1 MTSIAR
7 VAILTLALTWTALW
21 CQPSFAQPPSDQA
34 SKIQFSY
41 IPPKSLKYL
50 PVFNRVQQFKLLEQL
65 SEFLSPLRLPHR
77 FSMVTIEC
85 GFVNAQYQPSKWR
98 IELCYEYVEAVERVA
113 PKLGQPSEFSFEE
126 VVVGGLVGVL
136 LHELG
141 HAVIDM
147 LNIPVF
153 GREEDAA
160 DEISTFIALQF
171 SPDVART
178 IVRGNAYVYK
188 VWYGFGAPAYFDE
201 HGTGLQRYY
210 NSLCIAHGSERSDL
224 FKEFIDKGELPKE
237 RAAGCQREYQQV
249 RSAFEKTIL
258 PFIDREQMK
267 RVQAQGMAEADPAT
281 NCAAQ
286 AATTGA
292 EGNVHVCG
300 LQPELGD
307 QDELCGDGPIGGG
320 SAALAGLG
328 LVLDP
333 RQRMRA
339 HRHVPRRPHFLVRGG
354 AARQGPGRLE
364 RARYRP
370 DRLETMHSSQQ
381 CVPAACIE
389 PVSKRAGL
397 NEFSALG
404 DRSYAVQPH
413 LELREVK
420 SAVTR

>member
-1 MTSIAR
+1 M
-7 VAILTLALTWTALW
+7 
-21 CQPSFAQPPSDQA
+21 
-34 SKIQFSY
+34 
-41 IPPKSLKYL
+41 
-50 PVFNRVQQFKLLEQL
+50 FNRVQQFKLLEQL
-65 SEFLSPLRLPHR
+65 SEFLSPLRMPHK

-136 LHELG
+136 LDELG

-210 NSLCIAHGSERSDL
+210 NSLCIAHGSERPEL
-224 FKEFIDKGELPKE
+224 FKEFLDKGELPKE
-237 RAAGCQREYQQV
+237 RAAGCQRETRRS

-267 RVQAQGMAEADPAT
+267 KVQAQGMAEADPAT
-281 NCAAQ
+281 TCAAQ
-286 AATTGA
+286 AATTSA

-320 SAALAGLG
+320 SSALAGLG
-328 LVLDP
+328 LVSI
-333 RQRMRA
+333 
-339 HRHVPRRPHFLVRGG
+339 
-354 AARQGPGRLE
+354 
-364 RARYRP
+364 P
-370 DRLETMHSSQQ
+370 DNGCELIGTFR
-381 CVPAACIE
+381 
-389 PVSKRAGL
+389 
-397 NEFSALG
+397 G
-404 DRSYAVQPH
+404 DRIFWYA
-413 LELREVK
+413 EALRGKDRVVW
-420 SAVTR
+420 SAPDTDQTASKQCIHPSNAFQLPQSNRCQSGQVLVNFGAGRSILRCRTSP

>member
-65 SEFLSPLRLPHR
+65 SEFLSPLRLPHK

-85 GFVNAQYQPSKWR
+85 GFVNAQYQPSRWR

-113 PKLGQPSEFSFEE
+113 PKQGQPSEFSFEE

-210 NSLCIAHGSERSDL
+210 NSLCIAHGSERPEL
-224 FKEFIDKGELPKE
+224 FKEFLDKGELPKE

-258 PFIDREQMK
+258 PFVDREQMK
-267 RVQAQGMAEADPAT
+267 KVQAREWLKLNPQQTALLKQQQQAPRETYTFAVCNQSSVTRMSFAVMVQLVEDPQRWQALGWYSIPDNGCELIGTFRGDRLFWYAEALRGKDRVVWSAPDTDQTASKQCIHPSNAFQLPQSNRCQSGQVLVNFRRWQVDPSLSNLT
-281 NCAAQ
+281 LN
-286 AATTGA
+286 
-292 EGNVHVCG
+292 
-300 LQPELGD
+300 
-307 QDELCGDGPIGGG
+307 
-320 SAALAGLG
+320 
-328 LVLDP
+328 
-333 RQRMRA
+333 
-339 HRHVPRRPHFLVRGG
+339 F
-354 AARQGPGRLE
+354 
-364 RARYRP
+364 
-370 DRLETMHSSQQ
+370 
-381 CVPAACIE
+381 
-389 PVSKRAGL
+389 SK
-397 NEFSALG
+397 
-404 DRSYAVQPH
+404 
-413 LELREVK
+413 
-420 SAVTR
+420 